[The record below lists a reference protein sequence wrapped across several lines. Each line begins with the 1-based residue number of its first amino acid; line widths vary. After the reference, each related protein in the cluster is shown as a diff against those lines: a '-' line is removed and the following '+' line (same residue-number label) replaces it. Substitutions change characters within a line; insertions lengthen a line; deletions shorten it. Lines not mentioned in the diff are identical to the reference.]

1 MSAVPSGGWANWGDK
16 RHTPG
21 SANAHT
27 GRMTRPLVEEC
38 ERLGHALIEVTE
50 AGTSGQVNRRLLE
63 ALADHGL
70 FDRLFSNETVTA
82 TDLCSIRQGL
92 ARVSTEAETAFA
104 VQGLGA
110 IPIHLSGGPQLRDQ
124 AMPGVRSGE
133 TVAAF
138 ALTEPGAGSDAAALS
153 TVAETDGDGFRISGE
168 KAYISNAPDA
178 DIYTLFA
185 RTTPGAGSRGITA
198 FVVGSE
204 MEGVSGE
211 RITMLSPHPLG
222 RIHLDGVFVPRSNV
236 LGEVDHGFRVAMQT
250 LDLFRPSVGAFA
262 LGMAEAALRIA
273 TGHAMTRTA
282 FGTPISDFQGVS
294 HQLADVRVDIE
305 AAELLVYSAAAAHD
319 KGDAETLTGKAAM
332 AKLHATETA
341 QRAVDTAIQVLGARG
356 LEADTTL
363 AHLYLEVRAPRI
375 YEGTSEIQRNIIARE
390 LFNGRI

>member
-1 MSAVPSGGWANWGDK
+1 
-16 RHTPG
+16 
-21 SANAHT
+21 
-27 GRMTRPLVEEC
+27 MTMPLVEEC
-38 ERLGHALIEVTE
+38 ERLGHALIEVADT
-50 AGTSGQVNRRLLE
+50 GVPGRVNRPLLK
-63 ALADHGL
+63 ALAEHGL
-70 FDRLFSNETVTA
+70 FDRLFSDDAITA

-110 IPIHLSGGPQLRDQ
+110 IPIHLSGDPQLRDRV
-124 AMPGVRSGE
+124 MPGIRQGA
-133 TVAAF
+133 TVSAF

-153 TVAETDGDGFRISGE
+153 TLAEADGDGFRISGE

-198 FVVGSE
+198 FVVSGD
-204 MEGVSGE
+204 MPGVSGE
-211 RITMLSPHPLG
+211 KIPMLSPHPLG
-222 RIHLDGVFVPRSNV
+222 RIHLDGVYVPRSHV
-236 LGEVDHGFRVAMQT
+236 LGEIDHGFRVAMQT

-262 LGMAEAALRIA
+262 LGMAEAALRVA

-294 HQLADVRVDIE
+294 HQLANVRVDIE

-319 KGDAETLTGKAAM
+319 AGDTESLTGKAAM

-390 LFNGRI
+390 LFNGRL

>member
-1 MSAVPSGGWANWGDK
+1 
-16 RHTPG
+16 
-21 SANAHT
+21 
-27 GRMTRPLVEEC
+27 MTRPLVEEC
-38 ERLGHALIEVTE
+38 ERLGHALIEVAET
-50 AGTSGQVNRRLLE
+50 GTPGQVNRPLLE

-70 FDRLFSNETVTA
+70 FDRLFSDETVTA

-110 IPIHLSGGPQLRDQ
+110 IPIHLSGAPQLRDQ
-124 AMPGVRSGE
+124 AMPGIRSGD

-153 TVAETDGDGFRISGE
+153 TIAETDGDGFRLSGE

-204 MEGVSGE
+204 MDGMSGE
-211 RITMLSPHPLG
+211 RIPMLSPHPLG
-222 RIHLDGVFVPRSNV
+222 RIHLDGVYVPRSNV

-294 HQLADVRVDIE
+294 HQLANVRLDIE

-319 KGDAETLTGKAAM
+319 DGNAEALTGKAAM

>member
-1 MSAVPSGGWANWGDK
+1 
-16 RHTPG
+16 
-21 SANAHT
+21 
-27 GRMTRPLVEEC
+27 MTRALVEEC
-38 ERLGHALIEVTE
+38 ERLGHALIEVADSGT
-50 AGTSGQVNRRLLE
+50 AGRVNRGLVR
-63 ALADHGL
+63 ALGDQGL
-70 FDRLFSNETVTA
+70 FDRLFAEATITA
-82 TDLCSIRQGL
+82 TDLCAIRQGL

-110 IPIHLSGGPQLRDQ
+110 IPIHLTARPDVKAGV
-124 AMPGVRSGE
+124 MPGVKRGE

-153 TVAETDGDGFRISGE
+153 TLAEADGDGFRISGE

-198 FVVGSE
+198 FLVTGE
-204 MEGVSGE
+204 MDGLAGE
-211 RITMLSPHPLG
+211 PISMLSPHPLG
-222 RIHLDGVFVPRSNV
+222 RIHLDGVHVPRQNV

-262 LGMAEAALRIA
+262 LGMAESALRIA
-273 TGHAMTRTA
+273 TGHAVTRSA
-282 FGTPISDFQGVS
+282 FGTPIADFQGVS
-294 HQLADVRVDIE
+294 HQLANVRLDIE

-319 KGDAETLTGKAAM
+319 EGDTETLTGKSAM

-341 QRAVDTAIQVLGARG
+341 QRAVDTAIQVLGARA
-356 LEADTTL
+356 LEADSTL

-390 LFNGRI
+390 LFNGRL